1 MKGGIDKPAYMM
13 GLGILFLSMGIGLSF
28 GDIHPAAGA
37 ATTAFGLIYVL
48 QSVRMKRNGEDA
60 LRGDERTRR
69 IGAWA
74 ASYSW
79 FLTLLALS
87 ALFWLIHLKAVALGP
102 EDVAASM
109 MLLMVFSLLFFRW
122 MLSRKGDVA

>member
-1 MKGGIDKPAYMM
+1 MKPSRPTYLTGM
-13 GLGILFLSMGIGLSF
+13 GILFITMGIGLSSN
-28 GDIHPAAGA
+28 DINPAVGA

-48 QSVRMKRNGEDA
+48 RAVRLRRDGEDA
-60 LRGDERTRR
+60 LRGDERTRKL
-69 IGAWA
+69 GAWA

-79 FLTLLALS
+79 FLTLVTLS
-87 ALFWLIHLKAVALGP
+87 VMFWLLHLGLIRLNP
-102 EDVAASM
+102 EDVTASM